1 LRGSVPATGWRH
13 TEDPKRRISLAT
25 SASLKEHWRTPHGQ
39 DVLLRRKEM
48 RLSDR
53 AIPHCD
59 ERIASWLARRESL
72 ETELAR
78 IVEMRRGL
86 ASSQIARSQGYL
98 HETDDEVCDEPL
110 RQARA

>member
-1 LRGSVPATGWRH
+1 VSGWTH
-13 TEDPKRRISLAT
+13 TEDAKRRISLTT
-25 SASLKEHWRTPHGQ
+25 SASLREHWQTPHGQ
-39 DVLLRRKEM
+39 DVLLRRRET
-48 RLSDR
+48 RLRDN

-78 IVEMRRGL
+78 IVEMRREL
-86 ASSQIARSQGYL
+86 ASSQIARSEGYL
-98 HETDDEVCDEPL
+98 QATTDEVRHEPL